1 MAERALATAYVTI
14 VPSFRS
20 FESEFDK
27 GIGSKTEGLGR
38 TSGSNFNKGFG
49 SSLSKIKNV
58 FLGAVVGGAVASFTR
73 DLIAA
78 GEAEVSS
85 NKKLENV
92 TKSMGLFGDHAMDVA
107 QRLEELSGAQQLQ
120 LGIDDD
126 TIKSTQIKL
135 LTFANLAKTAGTAGG
150 MFDRASL
157 AAQDLAAAGFG
168 SAETNAV
175 QLGKALNDPVKGIT
189 ALARSG
195 VTFTEQEK
203 IKIENL
209 VKSGKLLDAQNM
221 VLGAIETQVGGTAA
235 AGVTASDKMQQGFN
249 QIKET
254 LGLALLPAF
263 NQVGDYISTKFIPYI
278 KDFIERFKEG
288 KTALNPVW
296 DGIKNFV
303 SFMIKYKD
311 FLIPLIAGII
321 ALIAGLK
328 VYAAIMAIVNV
339 VNAIATGEMV
349 LFGAAMTASG
359 IGPLIVLVVALVA
372 ALVVF
377 FTKTKTGQ
385 AIFKTFVDAVK
396 LGFEFIK
403 GLAIDFANVF
413 VDGLNLIIH
422 GINLFIRAWN
432 MIPGH
437 TDIKTIGTI
446 GNIDGGLTSTNN
458 PLSTPTVSPANTA
471 TPKATG
477 AASTRPVSTGFGN
490 TLIYNAAPNNSIDS
504 HKDLVQAVDKT
515 RTKVFK

>member
-1 MAERALATAYVTI
+1 MSETALATAYVKI
-14 VPSFRS
+14 VPSF
-20 FESEFDK
+20 
-27 GIGSKTEGLGR
+27 
-38 TSGSNFNKGFG
+38 KGFSDEWRKNMPDSTAPGEEQGRKFSTGFSKSVGG
-49 SSLSKIKNV
+49 SLKRQLAGV
-58 FLGAVVGGAVASFTR
+58 FAAGAVVSFTK

-85 NKKLENV
+85 NRKLENV
-92 TKSMGLFGDHAMDVA
+92 TKSMGLFGDHAIDVA
-107 QRLEELSGAQQLQ
+107 KRLEELSGVQQLQ

-175 QLGKALNDPVKGIT
+175 QLGKALQDPVKGIT

-203 IKIENL
+203 IKIETL
-209 VKSGKLLDAQNM
+209 VESGKMLEAQNM

-288 KTALNPVW
+288 KTALNPVF
-296 DGIKNFV
+296 DAIKGFISFV
-303 SFMIKYKD
+303 ITYKD
-311 FLIPLIAGII
+311 FLLPII
-321 ALIAGLK
+321 VGFTALVAGLK
-328 VYAAIMAIVNV
+328 LYAGIMAIVNV
-339 VNAIATGEMV
+339 VTAIATGEFT
-349 LFGAAMTASG
+349 LFSVAITANP
-359 IGPLIVLVVALVA
+359 IGVIVVAIGALIA
-372 ALVVF
+372 ALVLF
-377 FTKTKTGQ
+377 FTKTKTGKE
-385 AIFKTFVDAVK
+385 IFKNFVDGVK

-446 GNIDGGLTSTNN
+446 GNIEGGLTGSNN
-458 PLSTPTVSPANTA
+458 PLSTPLVTTA
-471 TPKATG
+471 TPRATG
-477 AASTRPVSTGFGN
+477 AVTPRPGGTTGN
-490 TLIYNAAPNNSIDS
+490 TLIYNAAPNNSLDAHAELKKSIAIIS
-504 HKDLVQAVDKT
+504 PKA
-515 RTKVFK
+515 FK

>member
-14 VPSFRS
+14 IPSFKG
-20 FESEFDK
+20 FKEEFDK
-27 GIGSKTEGLGR
+27 SILPSTED
-38 TSGSNFNKGFG
+38 SGKKSGDRFNKGFG

-58 FLGAVVGGAVASFTR
+58 FLGAVVGGAVANFTK

-85 NKKLENV
+85 NRKLENV
-92 TKSMGLFGDHAMDVA
+92 TKSMGLFGDHAGDVA
-107 QRLEELSGAQQLQ
+107 KRLEELSGVQQLQ

-135 LTFANLAKTAGTAGG
+135 LTFANLAKTAGVAGG

-175 QLGKALNDPVKGIT
+175 QLGKALQDPVKGIT

-203 IKIENL
+203 IKIETL

-254 LGLALLPAF
+254 LGLALLPTF
-263 NQVGDYISTKFIPYI
+263 NKLGDYISTKFIPYV
-278 KDFIERFKEG
+278 KDFIERFKQG
-288 KTALNPVW
+288 KTALNPVF
-296 DGIKNFV
+296 DAIKGFV
-303 SFMIKYKD
+303 GFMITYKD
-311 FLIPLIAGII
+311 FLLPIVAGIVAVVAAFKTYTAVMKFVTMVTTLATAAQTAFDVVLTANPI
-321 ALIAGLK
+321 GLIVVAIAALIAGL
-328 VYAAIMAIVNV
+328 
-339 VNAIATGEMV
+339 V
-349 LFGAAMTASG
+349 L
-359 IGPLIVLVVALVA
+359 
-372 ALVVF
+372 F
-377 FTKTKTGQ
+377 FTKTTIGK
-385 AIFKTFVDAVK
+385 AILQGFFDYVK
-396 LGFEFIK
+396 VGFALIK

-432 MIPGH
+432 LIPGH

-446 GNIDGGLTSTNN
+446 GNIDGGLT
-458 PLSTPTVSPANTA
+458 PTSLTA
-471 TPKATG
+471 PSSATTVTTSPKATSQAQHRG
-477 AASTRPVSTGFGN
+477 TGTGG
-490 TLIYNAAPNNSIDS
+490 TLIYNAAPNNSLDS
-504 HKDLVQAVDKT
+504 HKDLVTAVERSRT
-515 RTKVFK
+515 RTFS

>member
-1 MAERALATAYVTI
+1 MAETALATAYVKI
-14 VPSFRS
+14 VPSF
-20 FESEFDK
+20 
-27 GIGSKTEGLGR
+27 
-38 TSGSNFNKGFG
+38 KGFSDEWRKNMPDSTAPGEDQGRKFSTGFSKSVGG
-49 SSLSKIKNV
+49 SLKRQLAGV
-58 FLGAVVGGAVASFTR
+58 FAAGAVVSFTK

-85 NKKLENV
+85 NRKLENI
-92 TKSMGLFGDHAMDVA
+92 TQSMGLFGNKAMDVA
-107 QRLEELSGAQQLQ
+107 HRLEELSGVQQLQ

-126 TIKSTQIKL
+126 TIKSTQMKL

-175 QLGKALNDPVKGIT
+175 QLGKALQDPVKGIT

-203 IKIENL
+203 IKIETL
-209 VKSGKLLDAQNM
+209 VKSGKLLEAQNM

-235 AGVTASDKMQQGFN
+235 AGVTASDKMKQGFN

-263 NQVGDYISTKFIPYI
+263 NQVGDYIGKVLIPYI
-278 KDFIERFKEG
+278 KDFIERFKNG
-288 KTALNPVW
+288 QTFLNPVW
-296 DGIKNFV
+296 EGIKSFV
-303 SFMIKYKD
+303 GFMIKYKD
-311 FLIPLIAGII
+311 FLLPLIAGII
-321 ALIAGLK
+321 AL
-328 VYAAIMAIVNV
+328 VAAYKTFVAVMALW
-339 VNAIATGEMV
+339 NAITTLGIAIQTAFNFV
-349 LFGAAMTASG
+349 LTANPIG
-359 IGPLIVLVVALVA
+359 IIVVAIGALIA
-372 ALVVF
+372 ALVLF
-377 FTKTKTGQ
+377 FTKTTVGK
-385 AIFKTFVDAVK
+385 AILQGFFAYVK
-396 LGFEFIK
+396 FGFEMVK

-446 GNIDGGLTSTNN
+446 GNIDGGLTTTNN
-458 PLSTPTVSPANTA
+458 PLTTAATALPTTT
-471 TPKATG
+471 TPKATSQAQHRG
-477 AASTRPVSTGFGN
+477 TGTGN

-504 HKDLVQAVDKT
+504 HKDLTTAVERSRT
-515 RTKVFK
+515 RVFK

>member
-14 VPSFRS
+14 VPSFKG

-27 GIGSKTEGLGR
+27 GVGTKMGGLGR
-38 TSGSNFNKGFG
+38 SSGDNFSKGFG

-58 FLGAVVGGAVASFTR
+58 FLGAVVGGAVASFTK

-85 NKKLENV
+85 NRKLENV
-92 TKSMGLFGDHAMDVA
+92 TKSMGLFGANAMTVA
-107 QRLEELSGAQQLQ
+107 KRLEDLSGVQQLQ

-135 LTFANLAKTAGTAGG
+135 LTFANLAKTAGIAGG

-175 QLGKALNDPVKGIT
+175 QLGKALQDPVKGIT

-203 IKIENL
+203 IKIEAL

-221 VLGAIETQVGGTAA
+221 IMKAIETQVGGTAA
-235 AGVTASDKMQQGFN
+235 AGVTASQKMTQGFN

-254 LGLALLPAF
+254 IGLALLPTF
-263 NQVGDYISTKFIPYI
+263 NKLGDYISTKFIPYI

-288 KTALNPVW
+288 KTALNPVF
-296 DGIKNFV
+296 DAIKGFV
-303 SFMIKYKD
+303 GFMITYKD
-311 FLIPLIAGII
+311 FLLPIVGGIVAVVAAFKTYQVIMGIVTMVTTLATAAQAAFNFVLTANPIGII
-321 ALIAGLK
+321 VVAIAALIAGL
-328 VYAAIMAIVNV
+328 
-339 VNAIATGEMV
+339 V
-349 LFGAAMTASG
+349 L
-359 IGPLIVLVVALVA
+359 
-372 ALVVF
+372 F
-377 FTKTKTGQ
+377 FTKTAIGK
-385 AIFKTFVDAVK
+385 AIFANFIASVK
-396 LGFEFIK
+396 LGFELIK

-432 MIPGH
+432 MVPGH

-446 GNIDGGLTSTNN
+446 GNIEGGLTSTNN
-458 PLSTPTVSPANTA
+458 PLTPQLVTPTATNGAKPKGA
-471 TPKATG
+471 TPA
-477 AASTRPVSTGFGN
+477 GN
-490 TLIYNAAPNNSIDS
+490 GTTLIYNAAPNNSLDA
-504 HKDLVQAVDKT
+504 HKDLKKSMEILNP
-515 RTKVFK
+515 RGFK

>member
-14 VPSFRS
+14 VPSFKG

-27 GIGSKTEGLGR
+27 GVGTKMGGLGR
-38 TSGSNFNKGFG
+38 SSGDNFSKGFG

-58 FLGAVVGGAVASFTR
+58 FVGAVVGGAVANFTK

-85 NKKLENV
+85 NRKLENV
-92 TKSMGLFGDHAMDVA
+92 TKSMGLFGDHAGQVSK
-107 QRLEELSGAQQLQ
+107 RLEDLSGVQQLQ

-126 TIKSTQIKL
+126 TIKSTQLKL
-135 LTFANLAKTAGTAGG
+135 LTFANLAKTAGVAGG

-168 SAETNAV
+168 SAETNAI
-175 QLGKALNDPVKGIT
+175 QLGKALQDPVKGIT

-203 IKIENL
+203 IKIEAL

-221 VLGAIETQVGGTAA
+221 VMKAIETQVGGTAA
-235 AGVTASDKMQQGFN
+235 AGVTASDKMTQGFN

-263 NQVGDYISTKFIPYI
+263 NKVGDYISTKFIPYI

-303 SFMIKYKD
+303 SFMITYKD
-311 FLIPLIAGII
+311 FLLPLVAGFIT
-321 ALIAGLK
+321 LVAGLK
-328 VYAAIMAIVNV
+328 AYSAIMAIVNI
-339 VNAIATGEMV
+339 VNAIAVGEFT
-349 LFGAAMTASG
+349 LFGVVMTATG
-359 IGPLIVLVVALVA
+359 IGPLIVLIVALVA
-372 ALVVF
+372 ALVIF

-385 AIFKTFVDAVK
+385 AIFKNFIESVK
-396 LGFEFIK
+396 LGFALIK

-432 MIPGH
+432 MVPGH

-446 GNIDGGLTSTNN
+446 GNIEGGLTSTNN
-458 PLSTPTVSPANTA
+458 PLTPQLVTPTATNGAKPKGA
-471 TPKATG
+471 TPA
-477 AASTRPVSTGFGN
+477 GN
-490 TLIYNAAPNNSIDS
+490 GTTLIYNAAPNNSLDA
-504 HKDLVQAVDKT
+504 HKDLKKSMQILSPGG
-515 RTKVFK
+515 FK

>member
-14 VPSFRS
+14 VPSFKG
-20 FESEFDK
+20 FETEFDK
-27 GIGSKTEGLGR
+27 GVGTKMGGLGR
-38 TSGSNFNKGFG
+38 SSGDNFSKGFG

-58 FLGAVVGGAVASFTR
+58 FMGAVVGGAVANFTK

-85 NKKLENV
+85 NRKLENV
-92 TKSMGLFGDHAMDVA
+92 TKSMGLFGDHAGDVA
-107 QRLEELSGAQQLQ
+107 KRLEDLSGTQQLQ
-120 LGIDDD
+120 LGVDDD
-126 TIKSTQIKL
+126 TIKSTQLKL
-135 LTFANLAKTAGTAGG
+135 LTFANLAKTAGKAGG

-175 QLGKALNDPVKGIT
+175 QLGKALQDPVKGIT

-195 VTFTEQEK
+195 VTFTDQEK

-235 AGVTASDKMQQGFN
+235 AGVTASDKMKQGFN

-254 LGLALLPAF
+254 LGLALLPTF
-263 NQVGDYISTKFIPYI
+263 NKIGDYISTKLIPYI

-288 KTALNPVW
+288 KTKLNPVF
-296 DGIKNFV
+296 DAIKGFVGFMITYKNFLLPIV
-303 SFMIKYKD
+303 
-311 FLIPLIAGII
+311 AGIV
-321 ALIAGLK
+321 A
-328 VYAAIMAIVNV
+328 VVAAFKIYQGIMAIVTAV
-339 VNAIATGEMV
+339 TTVATGVQAAFNFV
-349 LFGAAMTASG
+349 LDANP
-359 IGPLIVLVVALVA
+359 IGLIVLAIA
-372 ALVVF
+372 ALIGGLVLF
-377 FTKTKTGQ
+377 FTKTKIGK
-385 AIFKTFVDAVK
+385 AIFADFVAGVK

-432 MIPGH
+432 MVPGH

-446 GNIDGGLTSTNN
+446 GNIDGGLTLTNN
-458 PLSTPTVSPANTA
+458 PLTPQLT
-471 TPKATG
+471 TPKATTG
-477 AASTRPVSTGFGN
+477 AQQAQHRGTGN
-490 TLIYNAAPNNSIDS
+490 TLIYNAAPNQSIDS
-504 HKDLVQAVDKT
+504 HKDLTKAIDIS
-515 RTKVFK
+515 RTKGFK

>member
-1 MAERALATAYVTI
+1 MAETALATAYVKI
-14 VPSFRS
+14 VPSF
-20 FESEFDK
+20 
-27 GIGSKTEGLGR
+27 
-38 TSGSNFNKGFG
+38 KGFSDEWRKNMPDSTAPG
-49 SSLSKIKNV
+49 EDQGRKFSTGFSKSVGGNLKRQLAGV
-58 FLGAVVGGAVASFTR
+58 FAAGAVVSFTK

-85 NKKLENV
+85 NRKLENI
-92 TKSMGLFGDHAMDVA
+92 TKSMGLFGSHAGEVSK
-107 QRLEELSGAQQLQ
+107 RLEDLSGVQQLQ
-120 LGIDDD
+120 LGVDDD
-126 TIKSTQIKL
+126 TIKSTQMKL
-135 LTFANLAKTAGTAGG
+135 LTFKNLAKTAGTAGG

-175 QLGKALNDPVKGIT
+175 QLGKALQDPVKGIT

-203 IKIENL
+203 TKIETL
-209 VKSGKLLDAQNM
+209 VESGKMLEAQNM

-235 AGVTASDKMQQGFN
+235 AGVTASDKMKQGFN

-263 NQVGDYISTKFIPYI
+263 NQVGDYIGTVLIPYI
-278 KDFIERFKEG
+278 KDFIDRFKNG
-288 KTALNPVW
+288 QTFLNPVW
-296 DGIKNFV
+296 DGIKSFV
-303 SFMIKYKD
+303 GFMIKYKD
-311 FLIPLIAGII
+311 FLLPLLGGIVI
-321 ALIAGLK
+321 LAAGLK
-328 VYAAIMAIVNV
+328 TYAAIMAIVNV
-339 VNAIATGEMV
+339 VNGIATGEMV
-349 LFGAAMTASG
+349 LFGVAMTTSG
-359 IGPLIVLVVALVA
+359 IGPVILLVVALVA
-372 ALVVF
+372 ALVLF

-385 AIFKTFVDAVK
+385 AIFKSFVDAVK

-446 GNIDGGLTSTNN
+446 GNIEGGLTGTNN
-458 PLSTPTVSPANTA
+458 PLSTQNVTPANTA
-471 TPKATG
+471 TPTATG
-477 AASTRPVSTGFGN
+477 AVAPKTTTTGGT
-490 TLIYNAAPNNSIDS
+490 TLIYNAAPNKSLNA
-504 HKDLVQAVDKT
+504 HADLVSSVE
-515 RTKVFK
+515 RIRPIGFK

>member
-14 VPSFRS
+14 IPSFKG
-20 FESEFDK
+20 FKEEFDK
-27 GIGSKTEGLGR
+27 SILPSTED
-38 TSGSNFNKGFG
+38 SGKKSGDRFNKGFG

-58 FLGAVVGGAVASFTR
+58 FLGAVVGGAVASFTK

-85 NKKLENV
+85 NRKLENV
-92 TKSMGLFGDHAMDVA
+92 TKSMGLFGANAMTVA
-107 QRLEELSGAQQLQ
+107 KRLEDLSGVQQLQ

-126 TIKSTQIKL
+126 TIKSTQLKL
-135 LTFANLAKTAGTAGG
+135 LTFANLAKTAGVAGG

-175 QLGKALNDPVKGIT
+175 QLGKALQDPVKGIT

-203 IKIENL
+203 IKIETL

-221 VLGAIETQVGGTAA
+221 IMKAIETQVGGTAA
-235 AGVTASDKMQQGFN
+235 AGVTASDKMTQGFN

-254 LGLALLPAF
+254 LGLALLPTF
-263 NQVGDYISTKFIPYI
+263 NKVGDYISTKFIPYI

-288 KTALNPVW
+288 KTALNPVF
-296 DGIKNFV
+296 DAIKGFITFV
-303 SFMIKYKD
+303 ITYKD
-311 FLIPLIAGII
+311 FLLPIVAGIV
-321 ALIAGLK
+321 AFVAGLK
-328 VYAAIMAIVNV
+328 LYAGIMAIVNI
-339 VNAIATGEMV
+339 VNAIAVGEFTV
-349 LFGAAMTASG
+349 FGAVLTATG
-359 IGPLIVLVVALVA
+359 IGPLIVLIVALVA
-372 ALVVF
+372 ALVMF

-385 AIFKTFVDAVK
+385 AIFKNFVNGVK

-437 TDIKTIGTI
+437 TDIKTVGTI

-458 PLSTPTVSPANTA
+458 PLSTPTVTPGATTA
-471 TPKATG
+471 VKPKGTTG
-477 AASTRPVSTGFGN
+477 TGN
-490 TLIYNAAPNNSIDS
+490 TLIYNAAPNNSLDA
-504 HKDLVQAVDKT
+504 HKDLKKSMQILNP
-515 RTKVFK
+515 RGFK

>member
-14 VPSFRS
+14 VPSFRG

-38 TSGSNFNKGFG
+38 TSGSNFSKGFG

-58 FLGAVVGGAVASFTR
+58 FLGAVVGGAVASFTK

-107 QRLEELSGAQQLQ
+107 HRLEELSGVQQLQ

-135 LTFANLAKTAGTAGG
+135 LTFANLAKTAGVAGG

-175 QLGKALNDPVKGIT
+175 QLGKALQDPVKGIT

-203 IKIENL
+203 IKIETL
-209 VKSGKLLDAQNM
+209 VKSGKLLEAQNM

-235 AGVTASDKMQQGFN
+235 AGVTASDKMKQGFN

-263 NQVGDYISTKFIPYI
+263 NKVGDYISTKFIPYI

-288 KTALNPVW
+288 KTALNPVF
-296 DGIKNFV
+296 DAIKGFISFV
-303 SFMIKYKD
+303 VTYKD
-311 FLIPLIAGII
+311 FLLPLIAGIVTFV
-321 ALIAGLK
+321 AGLK
-328 VYAAIMAIVNV
+328 TYAAIMAIVNV
-339 VNAIATGEMV
+339 VTAIATGEFV
-349 LFGAAMTASG
+349 LFGVAITANP
-359 IGPLIVLVVALVA
+359 IGVIVVAIGALIA
-372 ALVVF
+372 ALVLF
-377 FTKTKTGQ
+377 FTKTKTGK
-385 AIFKTFVDAVK
+385 AIFAAFVDGVK

-446 GNIDGGLTSTNN
+446 GNIEGGLTGTNN
-458 PLSTPTVSPANTA
+458 PLSTPGILATA
-471 TPKATG
+471 APKATSQLAHRG
-477 AASTRPVSTGFGN
+477 TAGTGN
-490 TLIYNAAPNNSIDS
+490 TLIYNAAPNNSLDA
-504 HKDLVQAVDKT
+504 HKDLK
-515 RTKVFK
+515 KSMEILSPKGFK

>member
-14 VPSFRS
+14 VPSFKG

-27 GIGSKTEGLGR
+27 GVGTKMGGLGR
-38 TSGSNFNKGFG
+38 SSGDNFSKGFG

-58 FLGAVVGGAVASFTR
+58 FLGAVVGGAVANFTK

-85 NKKLENV
+85 NRKLENV
-92 TKSMGLFGDHAMDVA
+92 TKSMGLFGDHATDVA
-107 QRLEELSGAQQLQ
+107 HRLEELSGVQQLQ

-135 LTFANLAKTAGTAGG
+135 LTFANLAKTAGEAGG

-175 QLGKALNDPVKGIT
+175 QLGKALQDPVKGIT

-203 IKIENL
+203 IKIETL

-221 VLGAIETQVGGTAA
+221 IMQAIETQVGGTAA
-235 AGVTASDKMQQGFN
+235 AGVTASDKMTQGFN

-254 LGLALLPAF
+254 LGLALLPTF
-263 NQVGDYISTKFIPYI
+263 NKLGDYISTKFIPYV
-278 KDFIERFKEG
+278 KDFIERFKQG
-288 KTALNPVW
+288 KTALNPVF
-296 DGIKNFV
+296 DAIKGFV
-303 SFMIKYKD
+303 TFMITYKD
-311 FLIPLIAGII
+311 FLLPIVGGIVAVVAAFKTYTAVMKFVTMVTTLATAAQTAFDVVLTANPIGLIVVAIA
-321 ALIAGLK
+321 ALIAGL
-328 VYAAIMAIVNV
+328 
-339 VNAIATGEMV
+339 V
-349 LFGAAMTASG
+349 L
-359 IGPLIVLVVALVA
+359 
-372 ALVVF
+372 F
-377 FTKTKTGQ
+377 FTKTTIGK
-385 AIFKTFVDAVK
+385 AILQGFFDFVKV
-396 LGFEFIK
+396 GFAMIK

-437 TDIKTIGTI
+437 TDIKTVNTI
-446 GNIDGGLTSTNN
+446 GNIEGGLTTESLTAPSNA
-458 PLSTPTVSPANTA
+458 TTVTTS
-471 TPKATG
+471 PKATNG
-477 AASTRPVSTGFGN
+477 VKPKGTTGTGN
-490 TLIYNAAPNNSIDS
+490 TLIYNAAPNNSLDS
-504 HKDLVQAVDKT
+504 HKDLTTAVERSRT
-515 RTKVFK
+515 RVFK

>member
-1 MAERALATAYVTI
+1 MAETALATAYVKI
-14 VPSFRS
+14 VPSF
-20 FESEFDK
+20 
-27 GIGSKTEGLGR
+27 
-38 TSGSNFNKGFG
+38 KGFSDEWRKNMPDSTAPG
-49 SSLSKIKNV
+49 EDQGRKFSTGFSKSVGGNLKRQLAGV
-58 FLGAVVGGAVASFTR
+58 FAAGAVVSFTK

-85 NKKLENV
+85 NRKLENI
-92 TKSMGLFGDHAMDVA
+92 TKSMGLFGSHAGEVSK
-107 QRLEELSGAQQLQ
+107 RLEDLSSVQQLQ

-126 TIKSTQIKL
+126 TIKSTQMKL
-135 LTFANLAKTAGTAGG
+135 LTFANLAKTAGVAGG

-175 QLGKALNDPVKGIT
+175 QLGKALQDPVKGIT

-203 IKIENL
+203 IKIETL
-209 VKSGKLLDAQNM
+209 VKSGKLLEAQNM

-263 NQVGDYISTKFIPYI
+263 NKVGDYIGTVLIPYI
-278 KDFIERFKEG
+278 KDFIERFKNG
-288 KTALNPVW
+288 QTFLNPVW
-296 DGIKNFV
+296 DGIKSFV
-303 SFMIKYKD
+303 GFMIKYKD
-311 FLIPLIAGII
+311 FLLPLVAGII
-321 ALIAGLK
+321 AIVAAYKTYVAIMAVWSAITTLGIAIQTAFNFVLTANPIGIIVVAIAALIAGL
-328 VYAAIMAIVNV
+328 
-339 VNAIATGEMV
+339 V
-349 LFGAAMTASG
+349 L
-359 IGPLIVLVVALVA
+359 
-372 ALVVF
+372 F
-377 FTKTKTGQ
+377 FTKTAIGK
-385 AIFKTFVDAVK
+385 AIFANFIASVK
-396 LGFEFIK
+396 LGFELIK

-437 TDIKTIGTI
+437 TDIKTIGTM
-446 GNIDGGLTSTNN
+446 GNIEGGLTGTNN
-458 PLSTPTVSPANTA
+458 PLSTPGVLATS

-477 AASTRPVSTGFGN
+477 AVAPKTTTTGGT
-490 TLIYNAAPNNSIDS
+490 TLIYNAAPNKSLDA
-504 HKDLVQAVDKT
+504 HKDLVSSVE
-515 RTKVFK
+515 RIRPIGFK